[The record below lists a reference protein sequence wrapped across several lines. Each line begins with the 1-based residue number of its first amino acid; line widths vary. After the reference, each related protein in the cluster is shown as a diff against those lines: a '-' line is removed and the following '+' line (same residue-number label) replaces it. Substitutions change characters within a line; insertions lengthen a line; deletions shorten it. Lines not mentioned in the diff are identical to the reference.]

1 MDGIINVCKEKGFTS
16 HDVVAIVRKLCGRP
30 KCGHTG
36 TLDPDAEGVLP
47 VCIGKATKISQY
59 IMDGYKRYQA
69 LLKLGVTTTTEDA
82 SGDVLEEKEVT
93 ANLDDIR
100 SAVNGFIGEYMQTP
114 PMYSAIKVNG
124 RKLYELARKG
134 EEIERK
140 KRKVFIYS
148 IDILEY
154 NFPDEC
160 LLDVKCSKGTYIR
173 TLCSDIGNALGC
185 GGHMASLT
193 RTETS
198 GFVLENSIKID
209 ELKRLAEE
217 NRISEA
223 VIPMENFFESW
234 KKAYVKPEAEKIL
247 VNGGRIYEDFFETEY
262 PLEQGEK
269 LIAYYDD
276 NKLAGIYEY
285 GFDGERNE
293 NMLVPVRMLL

>member
-1 MDGIINVCKEKGFTS
+1 MDGIINVYKEKGYTS
-16 HDVVAIVRKLCGRP
+16 HDVVAIVRKLAGRP

-47 VCIGKATKISQY
+47 ICLGKATKISQY
-59 IMDGYKRYQA
+59 IMDGYKRYEA
-69 LLKLGVTTTTEDA
+69 VLKLGVTTTTEDA
-82 SGDVLEEKEVT
+82 SGEVLEEKEVT
-93 ANLDDIR
+93 AGIEDIKNV
-100 SAVNGFIGEYMQTP
+100 VNSFIGEYMQTP

-154 NFPDEC
+154 NFPDSC

-173 TLCSDIGNALGC
+173 TLCADIGKALGC
-185 GGHMASLT
+185 GGHMASLL

-198 GFVLENSIKID
+198 GFRLADSIKID
-209 ELKRLAEE
+209 ELRRLAEE
-217 NRISEA
+217 DRLSEA
-223 VIPMENFFESW
+223 IIPMEKFFESW

-247 VNGGRIYEDFFETEY
+247 VNGGRIYEDFFETEH
-262 PLEQGEK
+262 PLEYGEK
-269 LIAYYDD
+269 LIAYFGN
-276 NKLAGIYEY
+276 NKTAGIYEY
-285 GFDGERNE
+285 GFDAEKGAD
-293 NMLVPVRMLL
+293 MLVPVKILL